1 MLTGKSIKLRLFT
14 EADLAEL
21 ADLDADIAARG
32 ESVPVA
38 LHPLAEMR
46 QQFQETG
53 WWSQDQGRLAIV
65 EGRDRL
71 VGAIAFFRP
80 SPTLA
85 GYEVG
90 YVIFRPA
97 DRGHGYVSEAL
108 ALFSAYLFAA
118 KPIERL
124 QLGMFTGNTASRR
137 VAEKCGYRFEG
148 TQRHGGFLRGEHHD
162 RETFSLLRGEGP
174 SLATLLAE
182 STSSPTDK

>member
-1 MLTGKSIKLRLFT
+1 MLTGKKIKLRLFA

-21 ADLDADIAARG
+21 VELDADIAARG
-32 ESVPVA
+32 EFVPVA

-46 QQFQETG
+46 RQLQESG
-53 WWSQDQGRLAIV
+53 WWAQDQGRMAIID
-65 EGRDRL
+65 GRDRL

-97 DRGHGYVSEAL
+97 DRGCGYVSEAL
-108 ALFSAYLFAA
+108 ALFSAYLFASM
-118 KPIERL
+118 PIERL
-124 QLGMFTGNTASRR
+124 QLGMFTGNAASRR

-148 TQRHGGFLRGEHHD
+148 TQRRGGFLRGEHHD

-174 SLATLLAE
+174 PLTALLAE
-182 STSSPTDK
+182 PGSSPTGR